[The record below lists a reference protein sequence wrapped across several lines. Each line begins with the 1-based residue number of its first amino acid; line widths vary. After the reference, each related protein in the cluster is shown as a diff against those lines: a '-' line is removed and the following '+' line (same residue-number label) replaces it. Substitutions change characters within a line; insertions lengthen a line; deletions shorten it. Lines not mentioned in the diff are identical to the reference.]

1 MLRLRKS
8 HNPVVLM
15 DKKRVKTKE
24 TGIRDLKKPKKAEFP
39 KMDIYEHRAFWYSI
53 REGHAP

>member
-1 MLRLRKS
+1 MRL
-8 HNPVVLM
+8 PEPQQVFVLM

-24 TGIRDLKKPKKAEFP
+24 TGIRDLKKPMKAEFP
-39 KMDIYEHRAFWYSI
+39 KMDIYEPRAFWYSI

>member
-1 MLRLRKS
+1 MRL
-8 HNPVVLM
+8 PEPQQVFVLM
-15 DKKRVKTKE
+15 DKNRVKTKE

>member
-1 MLRLRKS
+1 MRL
-8 HNPVVLM
+8 PEPQQVFVLM